1 MWICTLED
9 DFCPS
14 FACVSWLNYD
24 NLFCN
29 ILCYVR
35 YLRVHCCLLHADAWE
50 GSYVLLDMGKFKV
63 LSIYISIYIYIF
75 CHGAQYKNVICMF
88 VMRNRPPGKMFELLK
103 QMCIWR
109 YLFCFYSILFFTR
122 RKPNQTGKQ
131 SCSVLYSTKMD
142 FTDASKTSIGFE
154 ILFWCRLTA
163 IHLSI
168 IVYHY
173 F

>member
-1 MWICTLED
+1 MWICILED
-9 DFCPS
+9 DFCPP

-35 YLRVHCCLLHADAWE
+35 YLRVHCCLLHAYAWE
-50 GSYVLLDMGKFKV
+50 GSYVLLNMGKFKV
-63 LSIYISIYIYIF
+63 LSIYIF
-75 CHGAQYKNVICMF
+75 CHGAQYIKMWSVCLSWEIDCWAKCLKFWNKCAYEDIYF
-88 VMRNRPPGKMFELLK
+88 VFTLFYFYKEKTK
-103 QMCIWR
+103 QV
-109 YLFCFYSILFFTR
+109 
-122 RKPNQTGKQ
+122 KQ
-131 SCSVLYSTKMD
+131 SCSILYSTKMD
-142 FTDASKTSIGFE
+142 YTYTSKTSIGFE

-163 IHLSI
+163 IRLSI